1 MVTDEQYRRLM
12 KLLRTEKT
20 LINAADKAGMDEKT
34 ARKWRD
40 MGDLPSQVKTD
51 HTWRTRENPFEEVWD
66 GVVDYL
72 ETNSGLEAKTI
83 FEALQRENPGMFAD
97 GQLRTLQRHIKAWR
111 ALNGPAK
118 EVIFPQEHTPGKLCQ
133 SDFTHISDLNITINR
148 TPFPHLIYHFVL
160 TYSNWETGSVCFSES
175 FESLSDGLQN
185 ALWALGAVPKE
196 HQTDRLSTA
205 VHKDANPEEF
215 TRRYQGLLDHYGLTG
230 KKIQAREPH
239 ENGDIEQR
247 HHRFK
252 RALDQALML
261 RGSRDFESRGAYE
274 AFVEKLFAQ
283 LNAGR
288 RDRLHEE
295 LSRMRRLPKV
305 RLDACKC
312 VRVKVGPA
320 STVRVAGNTY
330 SVNSRLIGEKVEA
343 RIYREHIDIYYGQR
357 HVERMIRLRGKGG
370 FCINYRHI
378 IDSLV
383 RKPGAFENYR
393 YREALYPTSTFRIA
407 YDLLH
412 ATRPACAHK
421 EYLGILH
428 LAAHESEEMV
438 GRALKV
444 LIDAGLTPSK
454 EAVSALLSERVPA
467 VSCSVSVAMPELT
480 AYDTLLVSAVV

>member
-1 MVTDEQYRRLM
+1 MHCGVSGPYP
-12 KLLRTEKT
+12 
-20 LINAADKAGMDEKT
+20 A
-34 ARKWRD
+34 
-40 MGDLPSQVKTD
+40 S
-51 HTWRTRENPFEEVWD
+51 TRP
-66 GVVDYL
+66 
-72 ETNSGLEAKTI
+72 
-83 FEALQRENPGMFAD
+83 
-97 GQLRTLQRHIKAWR
+97 
-111 ALNGPAK
+111 
-118 EVIFPQEHTPGKLCQ
+118 
-133 SDFTHISDLNITINR
+133 
-148 TPFPHLIYHFVL
+148 
-160 TYSNWETGSVCFSES
+160 TGS
-175 FESLSDGLQN
+175 LPRYTKMPTRQ
-185 ALWALGAVPKE
+185 
-196 HQTDRLSTA
+196 
-205 VHKDANPEEF
+205 EF
-215 TRRYQGLLDHYGLTG
+215 TRRYQGLLDHYGLSG
-230 KKIQAREPH
+230 KKVQAREPH

-274 AFVEKLFAQ
+274 AFVDKLFIQ

-288 RDRLHEE
+288 RDRFHEE
-295 LSRMRRLPKV
+295 LTRMRRLPKV

-357 HVERMIRLRGKGG
+357 HVECIRRLRGKGG

-412 ATRPACAHK
+412 EARPACAHR

-444 LIDAGLTPSK
+444 LIDTGLPPSK
-454 EAVSALLSERVPA
+454 EAVSALLSERVP
-467 VSCSVSVAMPELT
+467 VMPCSVSVAIPELT